1 MVKILVTGSSGHIGS
16 ALVPKLFQ
24 ELGCWVIG
32 FERYNSH
39 RYGLPST
46 FDTVYGDITDFSAV
60 HRVIRKEKPEV
71 IIHLAAL
78 ATQDQY
84 AYDNWEEMM
93 RVNLMGTINLVE
105 ACFRENIQLK
115 RFLHASSCEV
125 YGSQYTPLREDMGLY
140 AQSPYNVS
148 KIAAELYL
156 TYAYKVYKL
165 PLVLLRPFQTYG
177 FGKRRTVIES
187 AINQMLTSDEVCL
200 GDPTAIRDWMHITDH
215 VNAYLTCL
223 EHPKAIGE
231 PFNFCTGVGTS
242 VRQVVEMLQ
251 AICDFK
257 GEIKWNTQPPR
268 PNDIPHLVGN
278 PTKAN
283 KLLNWQTKT
292 PLKEGLEMEVERW
305 RKELS

>member
-16 ALVPKLFQ
+16 ALVPKLQ
-24 ELGCWVIG
+24 ELGYEVIG

-39 RYGLPST
+39 RYGLPSNI
-46 FDTVYGDITDFSAV
+46 DTVYGDITDFSAV
-60 HRVIRKEKPEV
+60 HRVIRKEKPDV

-105 ACFRENIQLK
+105 ACLRENLQLE

-125 YGSQYTPLREDMGLY
+125 YGAQYTPLSENMGLY

-148 KIAAELYL
+148 KMAAELYL
-156 TYAYKVYKL
+156 AYTRKVYSF
-165 PLVLLRPFQTYG
+165 PMIILRPFQTYG

-187 AINQMLTSDEVCL
+187 TITQMLTSNEVRL
-200 GDPTAIRDWMHITDH
+200 GDPTSIRDWMHISDH
-215 VNAYLTCL
+215 INAYLTCL
-223 EHPKAIGE
+223 VHPKAIGE
-231 PFNFCTGVGTS
+231 AFNFCTGLGTS

-251 AICDFK
+251 SICDFK
-257 GEIKWNTQPPR
+257 GEIKWATQPLR

-278 PTKAN
+278 PSKAN
-283 KLLNWQTKT
+283 KMLNWQAKI
-292 PLKEGLEMEVERW
+292 PLNDGLKMEVDKW
-305 RKELS
+305 QKQLS